1 MFRVSLPDP
10 AYASK
15 TAWRFVVLVCSLSLL
30 LIIAAATTRWWI
42 HIHEAAWFIFAILF
56 SLLLVVLSCFALA
69 GVVWAA
75 LGLCRC
81 SSEHRRLA
89 WPALIA
95 AVITFCIVGGYL
107 LIFTGVIRLR

>member
-15 TAWRFVVLVCSLSLL
+15 TAWRFVVLVCSVSLL

-56 SLLLVVLSCFALA
+56 SLLLVVLSCFAFA
-69 GVVWAA
+69 GIVWAA